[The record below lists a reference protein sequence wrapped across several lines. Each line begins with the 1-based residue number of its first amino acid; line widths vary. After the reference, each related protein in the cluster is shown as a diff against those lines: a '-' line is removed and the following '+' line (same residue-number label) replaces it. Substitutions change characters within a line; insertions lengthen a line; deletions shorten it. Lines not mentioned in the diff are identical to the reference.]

1 MMKFLFG
8 FGKKSKTEMMYKEL
22 AGQLKEINSR
32 LRSMEESIERQ
43 KSKQPQISIQTVHIH
58 QPVLKSLEFTLDE
71 LDIENLS
78 GSLNLGNNFGV
89 KTGLERLSSHPDIS
103 RKSEQQAAPINNA
116 KPSQESSSAIQSKSF
131 ESGLQRTP
139 SGFRLRRN

>member
-1 MMKFLFG
+1 MKFLFG

-22 AGQLKEINSR
+22 AAQLKEINSR
-32 LRSMEESIERQ
+32 LRSMEESIEQ
-43 KSKQPQISIQTVHIH
+43 QATKVPHISIQTVHIH
-58 QPVLKSLEFTLDE
+58 QPVLKSLEFKLDE

-89 KTGLERLSSHPDIS
+89 KTGLGRHSSHPDIS
-103 RKSEQQAAPINNA
+103 HKPEQKAAPMNNA
-116 KPSQESSSAIQSKSF
+116 KPSKQSSPAILSNSL
-131 ESGLQRTP
+131 ELDLQRTP